1 MTSVEFFYICF
12 KTHHADLI
20 QAPSREKNKAI
31 LIEIQYLC
39 RNLEANE
46 FLTVSFILDPFF
58 KNQIDTEKNN

>member
-39 RNLEANE
+39 RN
-46 FLTVSFILDPFF
+46 
-58 KNQIDTEKNN
+58 